1 MRVKRTDSTLILY
14 NSLTP
19 LSIEIMVNNVE
30 VIYRYVYM
38 H

>member
-1 MRVKRTDSTLILY
+1 MRVKRNDSTLILY